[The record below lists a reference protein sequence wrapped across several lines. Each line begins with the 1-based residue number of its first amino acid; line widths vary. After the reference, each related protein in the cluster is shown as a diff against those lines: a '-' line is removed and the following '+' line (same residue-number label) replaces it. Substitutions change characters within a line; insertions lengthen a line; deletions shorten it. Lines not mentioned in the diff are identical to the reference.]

1 MPPAYTTEDILIRLA
16 AGLVIGFCIGLTG
29 VGGGVL
35 MMPTL
40 SFLGFSPT
48 ACVGTASVYSF
59 LTRCSATLHYAKLKT
74 IDYRTSILFLVGAV
88 PSAMLVG
95 QAINR
100 YVAESGEEEVRI
112 FQANLKLFISGMVFL
127 CVLLLVINLVQ
138 TLTRKSKE
146 HEPSKLSLAI
156 KHHPVLRNITAPALG
171 IVVGA
176 LMGSTSI
183 GGGVLIVPILILVFG
198 LSSSMTV
205 GTSVFISVV
214 PILATAITYLKGG
227 QADIG
232 TAVLMAAGSLSGVS
246 WGSKLSV
253 AVPEKLLKT
262 IMVIV
267 ILIAAILMVTS
278 NGGGN

>member
-127 CVLLLVINLVQ
+127 CVLLLVFEI
-138 TLTRKSKE
+138 
-146 HEPSKLSLAI
+146 
-156 KHHPVLRNITAPALG
+156 
-171 IVVGA
+171 
-176 LMGSTSI
+176 M
-183 GGGVLIVPILILVFG
+183 
-198 LSSSMTV
+198 
-205 GTSVFISVV
+205 
-214 PILATAITYLKGG
+214 
-227 QADIG
+227 
-232 TAVLMAAGSLSGVS
+232 
-246 WGSKLSV
+246 
-253 AVPEKLLKT
+253 LL
-262 IMVIV
+262 
-267 ILIAAILMVTS
+267 
-278 NGGGN
+278 